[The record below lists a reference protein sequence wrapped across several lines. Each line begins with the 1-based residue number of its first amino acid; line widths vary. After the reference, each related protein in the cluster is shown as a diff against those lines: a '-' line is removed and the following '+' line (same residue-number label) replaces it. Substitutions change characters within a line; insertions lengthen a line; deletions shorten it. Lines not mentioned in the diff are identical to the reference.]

1 MHSKMEETELSP
13 FNEDGMRV
21 HFLSQYVFSFLKV
34 KSMDED
40 KVR

>member
-1 MHSKMEETELSP
+1 MHSKMEETELSA

-21 HFLSQYVFSFLKV
+21 HSQYVFSFLKV

>member
-1 MHSKMEETELSP
+1 MHSKMEKTELSP

-21 HFLSQYVFSFLKV
+21 HSQYVFSFLKV